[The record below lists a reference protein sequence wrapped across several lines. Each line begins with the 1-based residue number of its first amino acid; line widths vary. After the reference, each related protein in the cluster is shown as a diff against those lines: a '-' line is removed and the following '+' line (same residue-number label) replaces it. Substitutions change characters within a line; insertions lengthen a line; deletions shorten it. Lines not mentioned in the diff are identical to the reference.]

1 MCVCTWKAGHSG
13 LKVLS
18 EGLCAVDLDE
28 VWALCG
34 ACAAWTWE
42 EQEGDHLLPSLRT
55 LSWGF
60 TSVLT
65 RSRLREP
72 LCQCALQ
79 VCVNLP
85 QMGHEHPLSCS
96 QYLILSLFSP
106 STFFFKVKPPFRF

>member
-1 MCVCTWKAGHSG
+1 MCVCTWRAGHSG

-34 ACAAWTWE
+34 ACAARTWE
-42 EQEGDHLLPSLRT
+42 KQEGDHLLPSLRT